1 MSEKLKVGDR
11 VRIRTSQKI
20 FVVAEVDPPGGDSP
34 LAPATQVLRLA
45 PEDGKGP
52 EQRYGNAMLV
62 KVA

>member
-11 VRIRTSQKI
+11 VRLRTSQRI
-20 FVVAEVDPPGGDSP
+20 FVVAEVDPPGGDAP
-34 LAPATQVLRLA
+34 LPPATQVVLLT

-52 EQRYGNAMLV
+52 EQRYGNAVLV